1 MDKTDQYI
9 KMMTHAE
16 EILLLG
22 PNIDDFT
29 RQSISI
35 SSMGNCFYII
45 PVNLHINTLG
55 YKSIWLPRQDQLQ
68 EMVTDKG
75 YFRFSLI
82 ELFYR
87 FCMNTLNILR
97 FTSMEQ
103 LWLAFVMKTKYNKIW
118 DGEDWIV
125 D

>member
-9 KMMTHAE
+9 KMIRKAP
-16 EILLLG
+16 EIQEMRKRG
-22 PNIDDFT
+22 ARNEIIKDKNDFTVAFFPTENDRINHMEIDD
-29 RQSISI
+29 
-35 SSMGNCFYII
+35 Y
-45 PVNLHINTLG
+45 
-55 YKSIWLPRQDQLQ
+55 WLPRQDQLQ
-68 EMVTDKG
+68 EMITDNG

-87 FCMNTLNILR
+87 FCMNMMDILR